1 LDQLRHSQIN
11 KSMTTLGRVVHILS
25 SVHDS
30 TTCTN
35 NSSDD
40 GGGGAT
46 TDTTITSAPK
56 KQLFVP
62 YRDSKLTYLL
72 QDALGGNCKT
82 LVIATISPSDSSYYE
97 TMSTMRFFR
106 DTTTLLV
113 CMLLHHFAVQ
123 SSV

>member
-1 LDQLRHSQIN
+1 MN
-11 KSMTTLGRVVHILS
+11 KSMTTLGRVVHTLS

-30 TTCTN
+30 TTISSG
-35 NSSDD
+35 NSSRSSSSSTS
-40 GGGGAT
+40 GGGSGGGEGGGVT
-46 TDTTITSAPK
+46 SDTISSAPHT

-97 TMSTMRFFR
+97 TMSTMRFF
-106 DTTTLLV
+106 
-113 CMLLHHFAVQ
+113 
-123 SSV
+123 